1 MNYSFYD
8 FLTLCGSLGM
18 FLYGMKVMSEG
29 LQKVAGDRLRGIL
42 ATMTKN
48 RLMGV
53 LTGVLITALIQS
65 SSATTVMVVSFVNAG
80 LLSLAQSITVIMGA
94 NIGTTIT
101 AWIIS
106 FFGFKFSISVL
117 ALPLIGLAI
126 PFIFSSNS
134 KRKSWGEFMV
144 GFAFL
149 FMGLDF
155 LKNAVPDI
163 KSNPEILE
171 FLAQYTQMG
180 FASTLLFLL
189 IGTILTVIVQSSSAT
204 MAITLIMC
212 SKGWISFDI
221 AAAMV
226 LGENIGTTITANVA
240 AISANVSAKRAALSH
255 LMYNVFGV
263 TWVLILFQPFIAL
276 ITLIM
281 TKYGVGDP
289 DALMNLT
296 HNMNAQ
302 TQALI
307 ESKDTLTDPQLISLR
322 EQYQAGQV
330 SVSYALSLFHTL
342 FNVTNMF
349 IMIWFVKGYVYV
361 VSTLI
366 KQKRSEEDF
375 HLQFI
380 STGMLSTA
388 EFSIVQARKEILVYL
403 ERTQRMFNFVREF
416 YKEKPNSDEFVK
428 LFSRIEK
435 YEGISDRMEL
445 EIANYLNQVSEGRLS
460 SESKSAIRRML
471 TKVTEIESIG
481 DSCFHIARTI
491 NHKAKTHI
499 DYTEEMDS
507 HVQRMF
513 DLVEQ
518 DLAALHQL
526 MSKDTNEEIINK
538 LDFEAMH
545 TREKEINN
553 YRGMLRRQNLEDV
566 NAKLYTYQA
575 GINYMDI
582 IMECE
587 KLGDYVMNV
596 VDAIEEKKHQ
606 QQLM

>member
-53 LTGVLITALIQS
+53 LTGVMITALIQS

-80 LLSLAQSITVIMGA
+80 LLTLAQSITVIMGA

-307 ESKDTLTDPQLISLR
+307 ESKETLTDPNMIALR

-403 ERTQRMFNFVREF
+403 ERTQRMFGFVREL

-518 DLAALHQL
+518 DLADLHQL

-538 LDFEAMH
+538 LDFEGMH
-545 TREKEINN
+545 AKEKEINN

-566 NAKLYTYQA
+566 NAKLYNYQA

-596 VDAIEEKKHQ
+596 
-606 QQLM
+606 

>member
-281 TKYGVGDP
+281 TKYGIGDP

-296 HNMNAQ
+296 HNMSAQ

-349 IMIWFVKGYVYV
+349 LMIWFVKGYVYV

-403 ERTQRMFNFVREF
+403 ERTQRMFNFVREL

-566 NAKLYTYQA
+566 NAKLYSYQA
-575 GINYMDI
+575 GTNYMDI